1 MRIEEP
7 RYRQILNVLSHRVE
21 TGQYPLEERLPTE
34 SDLCGEF
41 RASRFTVREALRRL
55 VDDGMVQRRKGAGSI
70 VVAIAPAARYVHS
83 LSSLAD
89 LSQFAL
95 NTHYDLL
102 KRERVRIGVE
112 RATEIG
118 AKPGATWWRVRGIR
132 RGRPGSSVLCY
143 VHSYIPLRLSRYV
156 GQLDADIVPF
166 HAYLSRRADEAILEV
181 EQELYGQPMNK
192 DVAAHLRRKP
202 GTIGLCA
209 LRRYVGHKGTLIASY
224 NWHVAQD
231 FHYRMKLSRNT

>member
-1 MRIEEP
+1 MPIEEP

-34 SDLCGEF
+34 SDLCDEF
-41 RASRFTVREALRRL
+41 GASRFTVREALRRL
-55 VDDGMVQRRKGAGSI
+55 VDDGMVQRRKGSGSI
-70 VVAIAPAARYVHS
+70 LVATKPAARYVHS

-89 LSQFAL
+89 LSQFAF

-102 KRERVRIGVE
+102 KRERVRISAD
-112 RATEIG
+112 RAGKIG
-118 AKPGATWWRVRGIR
+118 AKRGSTWWCVRGIR
-132 RGRPGSSVLCY
+132 RGRPGGSLLCY

-156 GQLDADIVPF
+156 GHLDAQIVPF
-166 HAYLSRRADEAILEV
+166 HAYLSRCADEAIVEV
-181 EQELYGQPMNK
+181 EQELYGEPMNR
-192 DVAAHLRRKP
+192 DVAAHLRQKP

-209 LRRYVGHKGTLIASY
+209 LRRYISRKGTIIASY

-231 FHYRMKLSRNT
+231 FHYRMKLSRDG